1 MRTKMSML
9 GRIAAMLLTT
19 AATTMFGAVPAAAA
33 DGTDLGVAISGNV
46 VNSYGSKA
54 TVITVTNHGPGAAS
68 GIILDLSETRVDS
81 EAIDPGTVH
90 FCDSLPGTEPQVNPP
105 SPDPDPEHPNRGY
118 DIPVAGK
125 CALADLPAGRSIRLE
140 TEVTVWHPMG
150 IPIGTI
156 RARISHDGTDP
167 VAGNDAAQASL
178 ITVGHATD
186 LYVRAWDVP
195 YRPEGE
201 TGAVVPGEATVLHYE
216 VGNPGTAAVT
226 GITLTVRLPDQVE
239 FTESLAGCQY
249 DIDRT
254 ETTCAY
260 PDLQLVPKSAQT
272 ATAPSAVIFTHEI
285 RVLPSAP
292 APAVLADGSV
302 ALSLTGATDDVAALA
317 EPAASAS
324 VLPAGAVAAV
334 ASDIDPSDNRD
345 SFAVTT
351 GPAGGDGAGL
361 PVTGPDSRT
370 IAGLGLVALLFGA
383 LLTMLAR
390 RGRPLSRARA
400 GELTG

>member
-1 MRTKMSML
+1 
-9 GRIAAMLLTT
+9 MLLTT

-33 DGTDLGVAISGNV
+33 DGTDLGVEISGNV
-46 VNSYGSKA
+46 VNSFGSKA

-81 EAIDPGTVH
+81 EAIDAGTVH
-90 FCDSLPGTEPQVNPP
+90 FCDSLPGTQPRANPP
-105 SPDPDPEHPNRGY
+105 SPDPEFPNQGY
-118 DIPVAGK
+118 PIPVAGK

-140 TEVTVWHPMG
+140 TEVTVWIPTNV
-150 IPIGTI
+150 PIGTI

-167 VAGNDAAQASL
+167 VAGNDAAQAPL
-178 ITVGHATD
+178 ITVGYATD

-201 TGAVVPGEATVLHYE
+201 AGAVVPGEATVLRYE
-216 VGNPGTAAVT
+216 VGNPGTVPVT
-226 GITLTVRLPDQVE
+226 GITLTLRLPGQVE
-239 FTESLAGCQY
+239 FAESLAGCQY
-249 DIDRT
+249 DIART

-260 PDLQLVPKSAQT
+260 PDLQLVPTSAQT

-285 RVLPSAP
+285 RVLPTAP

-351 GPAGGDGAGL
+351 ELPGGDGAGL
-361 PVTGPDSRT
+361 PVTGPDTRT
-370 IAGLGLVALLFGA
+370 VAGLGLVAMLVGA
-383 LLTMLAR
+383 LLTMLAW
-390 RGRPLSRARA
+390 RGRPQPRGGT